1 MQNAEGGV
9 QRRTWIV
16 ALTLLASLLEAAAGA
31 QPPAVTPEALQIAID
46 RLGDFDYEVRLDAAR
61 TIRRAAADAARAA
74 LADAVGSHD
83 DSYVQFKALVLLYGF
98 GAAGAAAPIAAA
110 LDDPNDRLR
119 AVAYEY
125 FELDPDP
132 AVLPRLMA
140 ALDRETSEFVRPALV
155 RALAAHGSDPNVRA
169 TLVREIDRGEDFF
182 RSVVIEA
189 LGDYRA
195 TYALEAVMRIAAE
208 DGPLQDDAVLALGKI
223 GDRRAQN
230 RLADLQSSAPPA
242 RQPVVSAAVCLLG
255 LDCDKQRSYVVDALG
270 YAVEVSHDAALVRNA
285 ATALAALALGG
296 DPTALESLLDVGI
309 AAPEMARAPVAL
321 AVGTVALRRPD
332 IALEILERH
341 RQLEDS
347 LLLLRDAFDMLEED
361 LREERFFVLVRE
373 AYWESDPASPRRGM
387 ADAAMRVLEF

>member
-1 MQNAEGGV
+1 MQKAECGG
-9 QRRTWIV
+9 RTRTWSLT
-16 ALTLLASLLEAAAGA
+16 LTLLASLLAAAVGA

-46 RLGDFDYEVRLDAAR
+46 RLGDFDYAARVDAAR
-61 TIRRAAADAARAA
+61 TVRRAPSDAARTA
-74 LADAVGSHD
+74 LAATVASHD

-98 GAAGAAAPIAAA
+98 GQAGAAAPMAAA

-119 AVAYEY
+119 AAAYEY
-125 FELDPDP
+125 FELEPDP
-132 AVLPRLMA
+132 AALPRLMA

-155 RALAAHGSDPNVRA
+155 RALAAHGSDPSVRA

-195 TYALEAVMRIAAE
+195 TYALEALMRIAAE

-230 RLADLQSSAPPA
+230 LLADLQSSAPPA

-255 LDCDKQRSYVVDALG
+255 LDCEKQRPYVVDALG
-270 YAVEVSHDAALVRNA
+270 YAVEVSHDSALVRSA

-296 DPTALESLLDVGI
+296 DPTALESLLHVGI

-341 RQLEDS
+341 RELEDS